1 MKINVGKIEE
11 LINSKFRGNL
21 SFFAETIGI
30 DRSYLYQILHKQKNK
45 NSPKVCN
52 AIIKYCEKNNLKYE
66 DYIFLD

>member
-1 MKINVGKIEE
+1 MKINVEKVKE
-11 LINSKFRGNL
+11 LIEDKFRGNL

-30 DRSYLYQILHKQKNK
+30 DRSYLHQIFNKQKNE
-45 NSPKVCN
+45 NSPKTCN